1 MIPRHLQYHKS
12 FELRKILKIHTV
24 RQNYWRISDIK
35 IYEILSN
42 MNLIS
47 DLEMPLLSRSACLLS
62 FLIKISFEYN
72 RIFVNFA
79 IQFFDFLRSQVQ
91 IIFHNINKYFI
102 FFKHFNNTDKKLRN
116 AFFFLQKMDT
126 NFKNSYINKLFL
138 KKSFSDPIFYKK
150 TRNVYLFTISL

>member
-12 FELRKILKIHTV
+12 FELKKILKIHTV

-47 DLEMPLLSRSACLLS
+47 DLEMPCSAGQLVYYPLLKFHSNTIEFS
-62 FLIKISFEYN
+62 LI
-72 RIFVNFA
+72 FA
-79 IQFFDFLRSQVQ
+79 IQFFDILRSQVQ

-102 FFKHFNNTDKKLRN
+102 FFKHFNNPDIKLRN
-116 AFFFLQKMDT
+116 EFFFLAE
-126 NFKNSYINKLFL
+126 NGYKL
-138 KKSFSDPIFYKK
+138 
-150 TRNVYLFTISL
+150 